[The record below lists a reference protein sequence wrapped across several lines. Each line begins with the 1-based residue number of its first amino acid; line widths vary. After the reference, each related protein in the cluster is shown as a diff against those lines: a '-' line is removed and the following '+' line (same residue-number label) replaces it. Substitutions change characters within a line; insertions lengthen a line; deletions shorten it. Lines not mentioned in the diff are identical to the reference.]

1 MERGI
6 ILVDLIVTVQLASI
20 WSYALLKKDFSYVK
34 AIIDLIQFKKV
45 QPSLNASVFE
55 ALKTS
60 EPIKIENQETEEEK
74 AKKELIKKYG
84 NGRLKNDNP
93 YEVLDAFNVEV
104 NLPEIGKKKHLNYF
118 FLNVQD
124 TTKETKEITEEE
136 ANAEIVKEP
145 LLADLNKLFVADS
158 ALGDLNNMLNQLSNN
173 PNPNS
178 FANPTATFADP
189 KLLNLGNAVELN
201 KLLHQLTFQPLPLNL
216 LGQSIDPNNQNIL
229 GSISS
234 LDLSN
239 LINQVS
245 TLAQQQ
251 QELIKKDSVD
261 DFKTPSRSYT
271 TEDSLYNKTPQID
284 LSTSREVKNPSINY
298 LPFRLLNEFYDTLL
312 YVGDLNFALSVAEIL
327 YARIRLDDEDFV
339 NSFACYYFA
348 NKKNMLMIE
357 LIESMYLPLA
367 RNKSKNSDSLC
378 SVEGSIDKIGN
389 KFAQEVLLFS
399 PLASQD
405 QIENKV
411 LRRTHN
417 EGKESYGQ
425 ISEGELVKLTLC
437 PYSDMLKDYLSDAEI
452 SMGFLNQGFLFGQQQ
467 QQQQNPVTKPDSS
480 SLTEYEM
487 VACVREIQKDC
498 KVKLFVLPTREQSE
512 MLGVRGKIWKIS
524 KLTNRTTI
532 DKTSEALE
540 IFCTQIT
547 MAQPLLQII
556 LSPPIC
562 NNNYVQQLAES
573 NVFFHNKPHN
583 PCVTN
588 LNESQQKALNCAT
601 SQLLTLIQGPPG
613 TGKTTTAVE
622 IVLEWLRLAPIPILA
637 CADSNIAVD
646 RLYEEFK
653 AAGIRCMRI
662 GPGYDEKN
670 DLKNDKNYSMYTA
683 LCNAKQYHN
692 ANSVRFGIIK
702 KKISEAQVVCATCVG
717 STSEYL
723 KGITFQRVILD
734 EVTQAN
740 EMSTLIPLT
749 KGCQQLVLV
758 GDHKQ
763 LPPTVLSTF
772 AQSKGMTISL
782 FERLVKQGVVP
793 NLLNVQYRMH
803 SSISQFP
810 SYQFYNNMLENGTDD
825 ADRPIVEGFNW
836 PNTSMRVAFV
846 NVRGIEEV
854 YSSSIQNS
862 K

>member
-1 MERGI
+1 MFLLRLNGI
-6 ILVDLIVTVQLASI
+6 
-20 WSYALLKKDFSYVK
+20 
-34 AIIDLIQFKKV
+34 
-45 QPSLNASVFE
+45 
-55 ALKTS
+55 
-60 EPIKIENQETEEEK
+60 
-74 AKKELIKKYG
+74 
-84 NGRLKNDNP
+84 
-93 YEVLDAFNVEV
+93 
-104 NLPEIGKKKHLNYF
+104 
-118 FLNVQD
+118 D

-145 LLADLNKLFVADS
+145 LSVDLNKLFVADPAEGYS
-158 ALGDLNNMLNQLSNN
+158 LGDLNNMLTQLSN
-173 PNPNS
+173 NPNS
-178 FANPTATFADP
+178 FANPTATFTDP

-201 KLLHQLTFQPLPLNL
+201 KLLHQLTFQPISLNL
-216 LGQSIDPNNQNIL
+216 FGQSIDPNNQNIL
-229 GSISS
+229 GSLS

-239 LINQVS
+239 LINQVNNLS
-245 TLAQQQ
+245 QYQGESVKTNP
-251 QELIKKDSVD
+251 VD

-271 TEDSLYNKTPQID
+271 TEDSLSNRTPQID

-298 LPFRLLNEFYDTLL
+298 LSFRLLNEFYDTLL

-327 YARIRLDDEDFV
+327 YARIRLDDEDFI

-357 LIESMYLPLA
+357 MIESMYMPMT
-367 RNKSKNSDSLC
+367 RNRTKSSNGLC
-378 SVEGSIDKIGN
+378 SVEGSIEKIGH
-389 KFAQEVLLFS
+389 KFAQEVLLFN
-399 PLASQD
+399 PLEPQD
-405 QIENKV
+405 QVENRV
-411 LRRTHN
+411 LRRTYT
-417 EGKESYGQ
+417 EGRDSHGQ
-425 ISEGELVKLTLC
+425 ISEGEFVKLTLC
-437 PYSDMLKDYLSDAEI
+437 SNSDMPYDYLSNGEDSI
-452 SMGFLNQGFLFGQQQ
+452 GYLNQGFFFGQQQ
-467 QQQQNPVTKPDSS
+467 QQHQQQQSNTVADPDSS
-480 SLTEYEM
+480 TLTGYEM
-487 VACVREIQKDC
+487 VACVREIQKDY

-512 MLGVRGKIWKIS
+512 MLGFRGKTWKIS

-532 DKTSEALE
+532 DKTTEALE
-540 IFCTQIT
+540 TFCTQIT

-573 NVFFHNKPHN
+573 KVFFHNKQHKV
-583 PCVTN
+583 CVTN
-588 LNESQQKALNCAT
+588 LNESQHKALDCAT

-622 IVLEWLRLAPIPILA
+622 IVLEWLRLSPIPILA
-637 CADSNIAVD
+637 CADSNVAVD

-670 DLKNDKNYSMYTA
+670 DLKNEKSYAMYTA
-683 LCNAKQYHN
+683 LCNAKQYHD

-740 EMSTLIPLT
+740 EMATLIPLV

-825 ADRPIVEGFNW
+825 ADRPMFEGFNW
-836 PNTSMRVAFV
+836 PNNSIRVAFV
-846 NVRGIEEV
+846 NVKGIEEV